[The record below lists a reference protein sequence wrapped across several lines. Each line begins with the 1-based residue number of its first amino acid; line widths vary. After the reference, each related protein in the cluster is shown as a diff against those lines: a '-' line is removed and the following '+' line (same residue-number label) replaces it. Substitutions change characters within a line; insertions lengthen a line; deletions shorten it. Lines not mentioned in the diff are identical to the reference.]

1 MIITYLGRKIWWGG
15 KVNYSAVP
23 ISKTQA
29 PSYIPVGPA
38 RLKTLEQRRLF
49 NALRKLR
56 KLRSLGLMVKDFR
69 LYSTDSLVTRS
80 AYIFA
85 HLEELLKNS
94 PLNTAT
100 QLVIETFLVNQGEF
114 LITNKKYADVYVN
127 LLNDPIKLFCMDKR
141 EELMPYVMKLI
152 RSLLLLETN
161 FKESS
166 SLKKK
171 YDYYT
176 GKVMPY
182 SCWRSSYSS
191 I

>member
-1 MIITYLGRKIWWGG
+1 MLSLRYKE
-15 KVNYSAVP
+15 
-23 ISKTQA
+23 
-29 PSYIPVGPA
+29 
-38 RLKTLEQRRLF
+38 LEQWINDPNNRNKVFYNRNDGPCLSMSIGTTSLNSERKKYRIIK
-49 NALRKLR
+49 NALRDLR
-56 KLRSLGLMVKDFR
+56 ALRCRGIFVKDLR
-69 LYSTDSLVTRS
+69 HYSTSHDTLVSRS
-80 AYIFA
+80 PYIFA
-85 HLEELLKNS
+85 HLLELLKNS

-182 SCWRSSYSS
+182 SC
-191 I
+191 